1 MNEQITVNLNNF
13 TYEERE
19 QFKKLLKKGNKE
31 LSKKRSIWIPDPEK
45 QERYYYIGGYADVA
59 ADNWDNYE
67 VDRNRLNIGN
77 VFRTSEEALFTL
89 EKAKVKAELERYA
102 SEHNDPAKEAWDGK
116 NYHFEIVCGYLSE
129 KCISVSTNTDNFR
142 GESITYF
149 TSKEIAL
156 DAIKAVG
163 RERILKY
170 LFDVDC
176 EEGEND

>member
-1 MNEQITVNLNNF
+1 MCFAL
-13 TYEERE
+13 ER
-19 QFKKLLKKGNKE
+19 
-31 LSKKRSIWIPDPEK
+31 
-45 QERYYYIGGYADVA
+45 
-59 ADNWDNYE
+59 
-67 VDRNRLNIGN
+67 
-77 VFRTSEEALFTL
+77 
-89 EKAKVKAELERYA
+89 AKVKAELERYA

>member
-1 MNEQITVNLNNF
+1 MNEQIIIHLDNL
-13 TYEERE
+13 TEEERE
-19 QFKKLLKKGNKE
+19 QFTKLLEKANKE
-31 LSKKRSIWIPDPEK
+31 NRVWKPKKID
-45 QERYYYIGGYADVA
+45 QYYYINDFTDVCTDTWQEAGAD
-59 ADNWDNYE
+59 YK
-67 VDRNRLNIGN
+67 RFKIGN
-77 VFRTSEEALFTL
+77 VYKTRQEVCFAL
-89 EKAKVKAELERYA
+89 ERAKVKAELERYA